1 MVITLVG
8 ANGFGLDI
16 ELHKLVQAFV
26 VQYGELSLERID
38 CQEAEIEQ
46 IREALTGLPFLSAKK
61 MVVLRSPTTNKQF
74 VEQAETLLEGL
85 PDTTDLIIVEAKL
98 DKRLALYKYLKKST
112 DYREFA
118 ELDNY
123 KLASW
128 LADEAKAGKGSIS
141 TNDARYLIERVGTN
155 QLLLASELQKL
166 LIYEP
171 KITRGT
177 IELLTEATPQSTIF
191 DLLEAAFNGR
201 TERAIGIYEEQ
212 RAQKVEPV
220 QIIAMLSW
228 QLHILAVIKTAGD
241 RSSDQIAK
249 EARINPYV
257 IGKSQAIART
267 LSYQKLKTLIA
278 ELLDIDVKSKSQA
291 IDIDAALKLY
301 LIKLAD

>member
-26 VQYGELSLERID
+26 EQYDELSLERID

-46 IREALTGLPFLSAKK
+46 IQQALTGLPFLSAKK
-61 MVVLRSPTTNKQF
+61 MVVLRSPSANKQF
-74 VEQAETLLEGL
+74 TELAITLLDAL
-85 PDTTDLIIVEAKL
+85 PETTDLIIVEAKL

-128 LADEAKAGKGSIS
+128 LGDEAKAGQGSINA
-141 TNDARYLIERVGTN
+141 NDARYLIDRVGTN
-155 QLLLASELQKL
+155 QLLLANELQKL
-166 LIYEP
+166 LLYEP
-171 KITRGT
+171 KITRQT
-177 IELLTEATPQSTIF
+177 IDLLTEATPQSNIF
-191 DLLEAAFNGR
+191 DLLEAAFNGK
-201 TERAIGIYEEQ
+201 TERAIHIYEEQ
-212 RAQKVEPV
+212 RIQKVEAV
-220 QIIAMLSW
+220 QIVAMLSW
-228 QLHILAVIKTAGD
+228 QLNVLAIIKTAGD

-249 EARINPYV
+249 EAKINPFV

-267 LSYQKLKTLIA
+267 ISYQRLKTLVA
-278 ELLDIDVKSKSQA
+278 DLLDIDVKSKSRT
-291 IDIDAALKLY
+291 IDIDALLKLY